1 MRPSST
7 TKGCWSVDTEAKQHI
22 LVTDSL
28 KIFNNY
34 YHTNFGSERVNSYI
48 NSAVHLRN
56 KPAFVIKGIY
66 WIFLVKGLS
75 TQSKIQWKTGNV
87 DMEK

>member
-7 TKGCWSVDTEAKQHI
+7 TKGCWSVDAEAKQQI

-28 KIFNNY
+28 WIFNNY
-34 YHTNFGSERVNSYI
+34 YRTNFGSERL

-87 DMEK
+87 NTEK